1 MPRHCLLLLCG
12 LSFLVSTT
20 ALAQQPAAAPPA
32 TQPLQAQPAPAQPAP
47 SQAAVPAQPAGNTQ
61 PAPAQSTPGKQVT
74 FNSVY
79 VDQPYIAITF
89 DDGPHATLTPKLLDM
104 LAARRLKAT
113 FFIIGQNGAEYPDI
127 MKRIVREGH
136 ELANHSWSH
145 PNLAKMSDDAVRA
158 QMQKTDEVIQ
168 AAAGKRTTL
177 MRPPYGSITPRQKEW
192 INQEFG
198 YRTIIWDVDPFD
210 WRRPGAGVIRDR
222 IVNQTQP
229 GSIILVHDIH
239 PGSIDAMPETFDQL
253 TAKGFKFA
261 TVSELLAMAKA
272 GARPTSTPSPRATAS
287 PGTSP
292 RPATTPA
299 RASGSPSGA
308 TRPAGSPAAAPRTT
322 TSPAAAPAA
331 PASTPPGTPNG

>member
-1 MPRHCLLLLCG
+1 MFRIPLLLLCG
-12 LSFLVSTT
+12 LGLHASQT
-20 ALAQQPAAAPPA
+20 AEAQQPATAPPAAPAQQSVVPQQPAAAQPA
-32 TQPLQAQPAPAQPAP
+32 EPVGAAPAQPAV
-47 SQAAVPAQPAGNTQ
+47 AKAPAGPQ
-61 PAPAQSTPGKQVT
+61 IT
-74 FNSVY
+74 FNSVW

-192 INQEFG
+192 INEAFG
-198 YRTIIWDVDPFD
+198 YKTIIWDVDPFD

-253 TAKGFKFA
+253 MAKGFKFA

-272 GARPTSTPSPRATAS
+272 GARPTSTPSPRATVSPAAS
-287 PGTSP
+287 PRAATSP
-292 RPATTPA
+292 VRPSASPAGASRPAFT
-299 RASGSPSGA
+299 
-308 TRPAGSPAAAPRTT
+308 PAAAPRTT
-322 TSPAAAPAA
+322 TSPAAAPAV
-331 PASTPPGTPNG
+331 PANTPPSSPNG

>member
-1 MPRHCLLLLCG
+1 MSRHRLLHFCG
-12 LSFLVSTT
+12 LIFLVSEM
-20 ALAQQPAAAPPA
+20 AQAQQVPPPQVPEQQPPAASPHPA
-32 TQPLQAQPAPAQPAP
+32 SAQPSEIPRVAQP
-47 SQAAVPAQPAGNTQ
+47 VPAQ
-61 PAPAQSTPGKQVT
+61 TPLGKQIT

-79 VDQPYIAITF
+79 VDQPYVAITF

-145 PNLAKMSDDAVRA
+145 PNLAKMSDEAVRA
-158 QMQKTDEVIQ
+158 QMQKTDDVIQ

-177 MRPPYGSITPRQKEW
+177 MRPPYGSITARQKEW
-192 INQEFG
+192 IHEAFG

-210 WRRPGAGVIRDR
+210 WRRPGPGVIRDR
-222 IVNQTQP
+222 IVSQTQP

-239 PGSIDAMPETFDQL
+239 PGSVEAMPDTFDQL

-272 GARPTSTPSPRATAS
+272 GARPTATPKPRPRDRPVGQLERTRGPPRLLPPQHVPPAVRQKPRAH
-287 PGTSP
+287 
-292 RPATTPA
+292 
-299 RASGSPSGA
+299 
-308 TRPAGSPAAAPRTT
+308 
-322 TSPAAAPAA
+322 
-331 PASTPPGTPNG
+331 

>member
-1 MPRHCLLLLCG
+1 MFRHRLLLLCG
-12 LSFLVSTT
+12 LTLLASTT
-20 ALAQQPAAAPPA
+20 ARAQQPAGAQPPA
-32 TQPLQAQPAPAQPAP
+32 SQPPVQPAAAQPAEPVRPPQT
-47 SQAAVPAQPAGNTQ
+47 AGTQ
-61 PAPAQSTPGKQVT
+61 TTPGKQIT

-158 QMQKTDEVIQ
+158 QMQKTDEVIE

-192 INQEFG
+192 INESFG

-222 IVNQTQP
+222 IVSQTQP

-261 TVSELLAMAKA
+261 TVSELLAMAKP
-272 GARPTSTPSPRATAS
+272 GARPTATPKPAASRA
-287 PGTSP
+287 PGSAADP
-292 RPATTPA
+292 
-299 RASGSPSGA
+299 
-308 TRPAGSPAAAPRTT
+308 RPAGSPAATARSATSPTSGARPA
-322 TSPAAAPAA
+322 TSPAAAPRATAGPAAA
-331 PASTPPGTPNG
+331 PAGTPPTTPNG

>member
-1 MPRHCLLLLCG
+1 MFRTPLFLLCG
-12 LSFLVSTT
+12 LSLYASQI
-20 ALAQQPAAAPPA
+20 ADAQQPAAPQPAAPAQPA
-32 TQPLQAQPAPAQPAP
+32 TTTQQAAAPQRAEPVATAPAQPAP
-47 SQAAVPAQPAGNTQ
+47 PK
-61 PAPAQSTPGKQVT
+61 APSGPQITY
-74 FNSVY
+74 NSVW
-79 VDQPYIAITF
+79 VDQPYIAMTF

-145 PNLAKMSDDAVRA
+145 PNLGKMSDEAVRA
-158 QMQKTDEVIQ
+158 QMQKTDDVIQ

-192 INQEFG
+192 IYETFG
-198 YRTIIWDVDPFD
+198 YKTIIWDVDPFD
-210 WRRPGAGVIRDR
+210 WRRPGASVIRDR

-239 PGSIDAMPETFDQL
+239 PGSIDAMPDTFDQL

-261 TVSELLAMAKA
+261 TVSELLAMAKP
-272 GARPTSTPSPRATAS
+272 GARPTSTPSPRASVS
-287 PGTSP
+287 PGSSP
-292 RPATTPA
+292 RPATSPA
-299 RASGSPSGA
+299 RASGSPSS
-308 TRPAGSPAAAPRTT
+308 TQRPAATPAAAPRTT
-322 TSPAAAPAA
+322 TSPAAAPAVPA
-331 PASTPPGTPNG
+331 NTPASTPNG

>member
-1 MPRHCLLLLCG
+1 MFRHRLLLLCG
-12 LSFLVSTT
+12 LTLLASTT
-20 ALAQQPAAAPPA
+20 APAQQPPAAQPPASQAPVQPAAAQPVEPA
-32 TQPLQAQPAPAQPAP
+32 RPAQPA
-47 SQAAVPAQPAGNTQ
+47 ATQ
-61 PAPAQSTPGKQVT
+61 TSPGKQIT

-158 QMQKTDEVIQ
+158 QMQKTDEVIA

-192 INQEFG
+192 INESFG

-222 IVNQTQP
+222 IVSQTQA

-261 TVSELLAMAKA
+261 TVSELLAMAKP
-272 GARPTSTPSPRATAS
+272 GARPTATPKPTAS
-287 PGTSP
+287 RPPGSAADP
-292 RPATTPA
+292 
-299 RASGSPSGA
+299 
-308 TRPAGSPAAAPRTT
+308 RPAGSPAATARPATSPASGARPA
-322 TSPAAAPAA
+322 TSPAAAPRATVAPAAA
-331 PASTPPGTPNG
+331 PAGSPATTPNG

>member
-1 MPRHCLLLLCG
+1 MLRHPLLLLCALTF
-12 LSFLVSTT
+12 LSTQI
-20 ALAQQPAAAPPA
+20 ARAQQPAAPQVPAPQPPVMPPA
-32 TQPLQAQPAPAQPAP
+32 GEQVRPAEPVAPAA
-47 SQAAVPAQPAGNTQ
+47 SKAPAGPQ
-61 PAPAQSTPGKQVT
+61 IT

-79 VDQPYIAITF
+79 VDQPYIAMTF

-168 AAAGKRTTL
+168 AAAGRRTTV
-177 MRPPYGSITPRQKEW
+177 MRPPYGSITPRQKQW
-192 INQEFG
+192 IHEEFG

-210 WRRPGAGVIRDR
+210 WRRPGAAVIRDR
-222 IVNQTQP
+222 IVGQTQP

-239 PGSIDAMPETFDQL
+239 PGSVEAMPDTFDQL
-253 TAKGFKFA
+253 MAKGFKFA
-261 TVSELLAMAKA
+261 TVSELLAMAKP
-272 GARPTSTPSPRATAS
+272 GARPTSSPKAPA
-287 PGTSP
+287 SP
-292 RPATTPA
+292 RPA
-299 RASGSPSGA
+299 A
-308 TRPAGSPAAAPRTT
+308 TR
-322 TSPAAAPAA
+322 APAA
-331 PASTPPGTPNG
+331 PATEARPAVSPAGSARPGVTPAPAPRNTTSPVAPATTPPATPNR